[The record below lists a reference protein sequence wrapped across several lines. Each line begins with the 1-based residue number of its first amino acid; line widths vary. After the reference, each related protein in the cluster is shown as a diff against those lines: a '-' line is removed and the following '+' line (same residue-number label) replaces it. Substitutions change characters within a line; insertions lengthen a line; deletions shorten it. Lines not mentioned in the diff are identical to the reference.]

1 MGINKADDECKRVI
15 NHIIDHGG
23 WDVDPRPRWEDGT
36 PAHTISVN
44 GVMSQFD
51 LSKGEFPLLTLRP
64 VAVKSAIGELLWIYQ
79 DQSND
84 LNLLRDKYG
93 ITWWDPWDI
102 GDRTIGARY
111 GETVRRHKIMDY
123 LLNSLKTHP
132 DSRYHIINLWQYD
145 DFYAT
150 EGLKPCCFQMNF
162 NVRHGRDDGINYL
175 DGTLYQRSCD
185 YLTAGCTINQAQYA
199 IFLCIIAHCFNY
211 TPGLFTW
218 FGQNVQIYDRHMENA
233 KIMLKRYSVDGINP
247 RIIIDTKET
256 DFYKISKDDIII
268 EGYDRKK
275 IASINPQLKFEL
287 AI

>member
-1 MGINKADDECKRVI
+1 MNCIKADQECKR
-15 NHIIDHGG
+15 IIERIMMFGG
-23 WDVDPRPRWEDGT
+23 WDEDPRPHWEDGT
-36 PAHTISVN
+36 PAHTISIN

-64 VAVKSAIGELLWIYQ
+64 VAIKSAIGELLWIYQ

-84 LNLLRDKYG
+84 LDLLRDKYG

-102 GDRTIGARY
+102 GNRTIGARY
-111 GETVRRHKIMDY
+111 GETIRRHNIMNY
-123 LLNSLKTHP
+123 LLNSLKTAP
-132 DSRYHIINLWQYD
+132 DSRYHIINMWQYD
-145 DFYAT
+145 DFEAT
-150 EGLKPCCFQMNF
+150 PGLKPCCYQMQF
-162 NVRHGRDDGINYL
+162 NVRHAKDGVNYL

-211 TPGLFTW
+211 TPGVFTW
-218 FGQNVQIYDRHMENA
+218 FAQNVQIYDRHINNA
-233 KIMLKRYSVDGINP
+233 NIMLSRQSVDGIEP
-247 RIIIDTKET
+247 RIIIDTREK
-256 DFYKISKDDIII
+256 DFYKIKREDIII

-275 IASINPQLKFEL
+275 IAGINPQLHFEL